1 MKKILTLIFAV
12 LLAMPTYAQ
21 YETSRQRSRYNH
33 NSTERYYGIRLGL
46 NSATLNSDMVQM
58 DMEARTGLS
67 LGVVYGIQL
76 ANSRPIWL
84 EAGAFYSE
92 KGGKSYNNLHADIVD
107 RITCR
112 LTYIEIPVVIKYG
125 FDVADDLYIQPFFGG
140 FLSMG
145 IAGKTKVFTK
155 DERYRVAK
163 DSYSSISV
171 RDNNNI
177 DQTVYDGVGRFDA
190 GLRLG
195 CGVEY
200 RILYAEIGMEFGLA
214 NIGND
219 DFNSVRTQNLFV
231 NIGVNF

>member
-12 LLAMPTYAQ
+12 LLTMPSYAQ

-33 NSTERYYGIRLGL
+33 DSTERYYGIRLGL
-46 NSATLNSDMVQM
+46 SSATLNSDMVQM

-67 LGVVYGIQL
+67 LGVVYGMQL

-92 KGGKSYNNLHADIVD
+92 KGGQSYNNLHADIVD

-112 LTYIEIPVVIKYG
+112 LTYLEIPVVIKYG

-140 FLSMG
+140 YLSMG
-145 IAGKTKVFTK
+145 VAGKTKVFTK
-155 DERYRVAK
+155 DVSKRVSK
-163 DSYSSISV
+163 DSYNSISV
-171 RDNNNI
+171 EN
-177 DQTVYDGVGRFDA
+177 QTVYDGVGRFDA

-200 RILYAEIGMEFGLA
+200 QILYAEIGMEFGLA

-219 DFNSVRTQNLFV
+219 DFNSVRTQNLFI